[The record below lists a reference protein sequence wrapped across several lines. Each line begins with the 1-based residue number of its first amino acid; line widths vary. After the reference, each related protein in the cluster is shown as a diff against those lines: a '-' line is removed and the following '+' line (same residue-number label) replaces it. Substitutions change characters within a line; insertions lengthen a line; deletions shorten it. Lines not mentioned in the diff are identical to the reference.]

1 MGRKSKAAV
10 SASPSASEL
19 SKGEAAAFGS
29 IPRRAKARRFISR
42 GRPGSEHQ
50 ACNIVVL
57 RRESDE
63 SVRGTHQIPEH
74 IRGARGCAPGS
85 DEFRGR
91 IRRIRAAARRY
102 YMPGAQNRA
111 GHVK

>member
-74 IRGARGCAPGS
+74 IRGAS
-85 DEFRGR
+85 
-91 IRRIRAAARRY
+91 ILAAVQRNEHPALSVLLFAIVFGFHQ
-102 YMPGAQNRA
+102 PVGK
-111 GHVK
+111 H